1 MLQLSDAL
9 ITETNPAS
17 HVSES
22 FRSLRTYIRQQ
33 VIGTSDLGTALL
45 VASPGHGEGKTTLLA
60 NVAVSFAQEGRKI
73 AIVDADLRRPAIHE
87 VFGMENTSGLSSYLR
102 SSASSKDI
110 IRKVDSSLYVILAEN
125 SIYNAAD
132 MLGSAKMKQ
141 LIDELREEYDLILI
155 DSPSA
160 LDYTDA
166 RLLAPITDGVVL
178 VAQHSRTKRS
188 DIRKTKQLMDQAGAS
203 IVGIVLN
210 QVK

>member
-60 NVAVSFAQEGRKI
+60 NVAVSFAQEGRKV

-132 MLGSAKMKQ
+132 MLGSVKMKQ

-155 DSPSA
+155 DSPST